1 MKRLLKS
8 HIKEERGFALLLTI
22 LIISLIVPFT
32 LQFNTSML
40 SEMNGAANLKDGVQL
55 DHIARSGF
63 HVALAVLYEDA
74 LETKFDSLQEY
85 WADPLTF
92 SSASQFD
99 EGRFEVRVKD
109 HSGKIQINKLV
120 DTTGKANQIHRELLE
135 RFFSAEEFDL
145 EPEDVGD
152 ILDAMTDWI
161 DPDNEVTKF
170 GAEDSYYQALEKP
183 YACKNGPMEFLDE
196 LLLVKGITREL
207 FYGEEERPGI
217 SSYLTTHGQGLI
229 NINTAD
235 LLILR
240 ILSQHMD
247 QEIVEEM
254 VSYRE
259 NEDNDLSKPDWYKKV
274 QGMSSEVKIDDLI
287 TASSN
292 FFEIN
297 SVGLKGAMSKAVTSL
312 VERKE
317 GGLKVVSWS
326 VE

>member
-32 LQFNTSML
+32 LQFNTSMRA
-40 SEMNGAANLKDGVQL
+40 EMYGAANMKDGVQL

-109 HSGKIQINKLV
+109 QSGKIHINKLV
-120 DTTGKANQIHRELLE
+120 DTKGKVNPKHRELLE
-135 RFFSAEEFDL
+135 RFFSADEFDL

-207 FYGEEERPGI
+207 FYGEEGRPGI

-229 NINTAD
+229 NTNTAD
-235 LLILR
+235 PLILKT
-240 ILSQHMD
+240 LSQHMD

-259 NEDNDLSKPDWYKKV
+259 NEDNDLSKPEWYKKV
-274 QGMSSEVKIDDLI
+274 QGMSSEVKIGDLI
-287 TASSN
+287 ATSSN

-297 SVGLKGAMSKAVTSL
+297 SVGLKGAMNKSVISL

>member
-1 MKRLLKS
+1 MKRPLKAYL
-8 HIKEERGFALLLTI
+8 KDQRGFALLLTI
-22 LIISLIVPFT
+22 LIISMIVPFT
-32 LQFNTSML
+32 LQFNTFMR
-40 SEMNGAANLKDGVQL
+40 SELYGAANLRDGIQL

-92 SSASQFD
+92 SPASQFD

-109 HSGKIQINKLV
+109 LSGRIPINKLIDKAGKV
-120 DTTGKANQIHRELLE
+120 DKKQRELLE
-135 RFFSAEEFDL
+135 RFFSADEFDL

-152 ILDAMTDWI
+152 ILDAMTDWL

-170 GAEDSYYQALEKP
+170 GAEDSHYQALEKP

-207 FYGEEERPGI
+207 FYGEEGRQGI
-217 SSYLTTHGQGLI
+217 SSYLTTQGQGLI

-235 LLILR
+235 PLVLR
-240 ILSQHMD
+240 SLSEHMD

-254 VSYRE
+254 VAYRE
-259 NEDNDLSKPDWYKKV
+259 NEENDLSKPEWYKKV

-287 TASSN
+287 TTSSQ

-312 VERKE
+312 VERKD
-317 GGLKVVSWS
+317 GGLNVISWS

>member
-1 MKRLLKS
+1 MNRLLKML
-8 HIKEERGFALLLTI
+8 IKEQRGFALLLTI

-32 LQFNTSML
+32 LQFNASMR
-40 SEMNGAANLKDGVQL
+40 SELFGAANLRDGVQL

-74 LETKFDSLQEY
+74 LETKFDTFLEA

-92 SSASQFD
+92 TAASQFE
-99 EGRFEVRVKD
+99 EGRFEVRVRD
-109 HSGKIQINKLV
+109 LSGRININKLV
-120 DTTGKANQIHRELLE
+120 DKTGKVNEKQRQLLE

-152 ILDAMTDWI
+152 IIDALKDWI

-183 YACKNGPMEFLDE
+183 YTCKNGPMEFLDE

-207 FYGEEERPGI
+207 FYGMEGSPGI
-217 SSYLTTHGQGLI
+217 SSYLTTHGQGLV
-229 NINTAD
+229 NVNTAD
-235 LLILR
+235 PFVLR
-240 ILSQHMD
+240 ALSQHLD
-247 QEIVEEM
+247 QETVQEM

-287 TASSN
+287 TTSSN

-297 SVGLKGAMSKAVTSL
+297 AVGFKGDMSKAVTGR

-317 GGLKVVSWS
+317 GGLNVVSWS

>member
-1 MKRLLKS
+1 MKRLLKA
-8 HIKEERGFALLLTI
+8 HKKKEGGFALLLTI
-22 LIISLIVPFT
+22 LIMAMIVPFT
-32 LQFNTSML
+32 LQFNTSMRAEL
-40 SEMNGAANLKDGVQL
+40 YGAANLRDGIQL

-74 LETKFDSLQEY
+74 LETKFDSLLEY
-85 WADPLTF
+85 WADPVTF
-92 SSASQFD
+92 STVSQFE

-109 HSGKIQINKLV
+109 HAGRIPINKLV
-120 DTTGKANQIHRELLE
+120 DKTGKVVKKQRELLE
-135 RFFSAEEFDL
+135 RFFSADEFDL

-152 ILDAMTDWI
+152 ILDALTDWL

-170 GAEDSYYQALEKP
+170 GAEDSFYQSLEEP
-183 YACKNGPMEFLDE
+183 YACKNGPIEFLDE

-207 FYGEEERPGI
+207 FYGDGERQGI
-217 SSYLTTHGQGLI
+217 SSYLTPHGQGLI
-229 NINTAD
+229 NINTAEP
-235 LLILR
+235 LVLR
-240 ILSQHMD
+240 SLSKNID

-254 VSYRE
+254 VAYRE
-259 NEDNDLSKPDWYKKV
+259 NEENDLSKPEWYKKV

-287 TASSN
+287 TTSSH

-297 SVGLKGAMSKAVTSL
+297 AVGLKGAMSKVVTSL

-317 GGLKVVSWS
+317 KGLKVVSWS

>member
-1 MKRLLKS
+1 MKRLLKA
-8 HIKEERGFALLLTI
+8 HIKEQRGFALLMTI
-22 LIISLIVPFT
+22 LIISMIVPFT
-32 LQFNTSML
+32 LQFNTFMR
-40 SEMNGAANLKDGVQL
+40 SELYGAANLRDGVQL

-92 SSASQFD
+92 SPASQFE
-99 EGRFEVRVKD
+99 EGRFEVRIKD
-109 HSGKIQINKLV
+109 HSGRIHINKLV
-120 DTTGKANQIHRELLE
+120 DTKGKVNKNQRELLE
-135 RFFSAEEFDL
+135 RFFNSEEFDL

-170 GAEDSYYQALEKP
+170 GAEDSYYQSLEKP

-207 FYGEEERPGI
+207 FYGEEGRPGI

-229 NINTAD
+229 NINTAEP
-235 LLILR
+235 LILR
-240 ILSQHMD
+240 SLSQHMD

-254 VSYRE
+254 VSFRE
-259 NEDNDLSKPDWYKKV
+259 NEENDLSKPVWYKKV
-274 QGMSSEVKIDDLI
+274 QGMSSEVKIDDLV
-287 TASSN
+287 TTSSH

-317 GGLKVVSWS
+317 GGLTVVSWS

>member
-1 MKRLLKS
+1 MKRLLKA
-8 HIKEERGFALLLTI
+8 HIQEQGGFALLLTI

-32 LQFNTSML
+32 LQFNASMR
-40 SEMNGAANLKDGVQL
+40 SELFGAANLKDGVQL
-55 DHIARSGF
+55 DHLARSGF

-74 LETKFDSLQEY
+74 LETKFDSFHEA

-92 SSASQFD
+92 SSASLFE
-99 EGRFEVRVKD
+99 EGRFDVLVKD
-109 HSGKIQINKLV
+109 HSGRIQINKLV
-120 DTTGKANQIHRELLE
+120 DKTGKVNQKQRQLLE

-152 ILDAMTDWI
+152 ILDAITDWV

-196 LLLVKGITREL
+196 LLLVKGITLEL
-207 FYGEEERPGI
+207 FHGTGGRPGI
-217 SSYLTTHGQGLI
+217 ASYLTTHGQGLI

-235 LLILR
+235 PLILR
-240 ILSQHMD
+240 SLSQHLD
-247 QEIVEEM
+247 QETVEEM
-254 VSYRE
+254 VAYRE
-259 NEDNDLSKPDWYKKV
+259 NEENDLSKPDWYKKV
-274 QGMSSEVKIDDLI
+274 QAMSSEVGIDDLI
-287 TASSN
+287 TTSSN

-297 SVGLKGAMSKAVTSL
+297 SVGFKGAMSKAVTSL

-317 GGLKVVSWS
+317 GGLNVVSWS

>member
-1 MKRLLKS
+1 MSRFLKKL
-8 HIKEERGFALLLTI
+8 IKDQNGFALLLTI

-32 LQFNTSML
+32 LQFNAFMR
-40 SEMNGAANLKDGVQL
+40 SELYGAANLRDGVQL

-74 LETKFDSLQEY
+74 LETKYDALLEA

-92 SSASQFD
+92 TTASQFE
-99 EGRFEVRVKD
+99 EGRFEVRVRD
-109 HSGKIQINKLV
+109 HSGRININNLV
-120 DTTGKANQIHRELLE
+120 DQEGKVNEKQRQLLE
-135 RFFSAEEFDL
+135 RFFSAEEFNL
-145 EPEDVGD
+145 EPDDVGD
-152 ILDAMTDWI
+152 ILDALKDWI

-196 LLLVKGITREL
+196 LLLVKGVTREL
-207 FYGEEERPGI
+207 FYGTEGSPGI
-217 SSYLTTHGQGLI
+217 SSYLTTYGPGLI

-235 LLILR
+235 PFVLR
-240 ILSQHMD
+240 ALSQHLD
-247 QEIVEEM
+247 QETVQEM

-274 QGMSSEVKIDDLI
+274 KGMSSEVKIDDLI
-287 TASSN
+287 TTSSN

-297 SVGLKGAMSKAVTSL
+297 AVGFKEAMSKAVTGL

-317 GGLKVVSWS
+317 GGLNVVYWR

>member
-1 MKRLLKS
+1 MY
-8 HIKEERGFALLLTI
+8 
-22 LIISLIVPFT
+22 
-32 LQFNTSML
+32 
-40 SEMNGAANLKDGVQL
+40 GAANMKDGVQL

-109 HSGKIQINKLV
+109 QSGKIHINKLV
-120 DTTGKANQIHRELLE
+120 DTKGKVNQKHRELLE
-135 RFFSAEEFDL
+135 RFFSADEFDL

-207 FYGEEERPGI
+207 FYGEEGRPGI

-235 LLILR
+235 SLILR
-240 ILSQHMD
+240 TLSQHMD

-259 NEDNDLSKPDWYKKV
+259 DEDNDLSKPEWYKKV

-287 TASSN
+287 TTSSN

-297 SVGLKGAMSKAVTSL
+297 SVGLKGAMNKSVISL